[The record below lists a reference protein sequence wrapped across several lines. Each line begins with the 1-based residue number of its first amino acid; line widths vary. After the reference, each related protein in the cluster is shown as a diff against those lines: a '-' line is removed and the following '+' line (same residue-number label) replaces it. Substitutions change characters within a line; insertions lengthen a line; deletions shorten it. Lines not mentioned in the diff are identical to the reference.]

1 MPFKETTSTTTTSSG
16 RETIKGPIKGQSRT
30 KVASISTTRRELTR
44 GETAGGLLTTIGQ
57 FGMITITLITISI
70 STALNK
76 FDINDL
82 ETMTPNY
89 NQINTY
95 IPIENPLETINYQVY
110 GEDVIDN
117 ILGWITPLSEFGTLA
132 LGWYDNLY
140 RNITNPFGPPVY
152 EGGFNDVFG
161 DERWAQIIYM
171 ARIGKLPPDI
181 YDYLTTTERDWVV
194 DNADHFTTQETAF
207 FDKSYFN
214 LLYFDSYE
222 LFGGGF
228 KWFFT
233 IPSVL
238 DIAIQEG
245 YGT

>member
-1 MPFKETTSTTTTSSG
+1 MAMKETTSTTL
-16 RETIKGPIKGQSRT
+16 
-30 KVASISTTRRELTR
+30 TTRVKSTDNRTQQTTNITRRKLTR
-44 GETAGGLLTTIGQ
+44 GETAGGLITTVGQ

-76 FDINDL
+76 FDVNDL
-82 ETMTPNY
+82 EAMTPNY

-95 IPIENPLETINYQVY
+95 IPIEDPLETINYQVY

-132 LGWYDNLY
+132 LGWYDNLV
-140 RNITNPFGPPVY
+140 RNITNPFAPPVY

-171 ARIGKLPPDI
+171 DRIGKLPPDI
-181 YDYLTTTERDWVV
+181 YEYLTTTERDWIV
-194 DNADHFTTQETAF
+194 DNADDFTIQEIAF
-207 FDKSYFN
+207 FSTSSFS
-214 LLYFDSYE
+214 LLYLDSYE
-222 LFGGGF
+222 LFGGGL

-245 YGT
+245 FGT